1 MGKLTDAQR
10 LTLRGYLLSQG
21 LSFKPL
27 QDEMVDHLS
36 CDLEDR
42 MGEGQS
48 FEMAWHQTMSEIPEN
63 HFQIIQTEIMET
75 INKRFSLTQ
84 GLSILALTFLF
95 ISVIFKVFHLQGG
108 DFTLLASFGLMAVSL
123 LTASLTGISINR
135 ERKGSARVLGVICG
149 VIILLIAF
157 AFKLMHWPGADQLI
171 VLAEAVLMVSLIANT
186 LYVYKHA
193 SGEGNLLTFLHEKHT
208 PGIER
213 FFLFL
218 LMPLAIY
225 KTIFILSGSTDFI
238 GNFILLVVLFGAGL
252 QFIALCWRAAEKDP
266 LKCNAFTLA
275 ATIVSFSC
283 STLVF
288 LGPILPLPIRIV
300 MIAVYSVV
308 SAWLAITMEEK
319 PVPLAAR
326 MMAVLV
332 PAVFLG
338 WALIRLG
345 ALPFSAHSI
354 FFNLPLLA
362 ILLIG
367 LFLCRKHGPMRAYMI
382 VSAGSYLFE
391 YIM

>member
-1 MGKLTDAQR
+1 MGKLTAAQR
-10 LTLRGYLLSQG
+10 LALREYLISQG
-21 LSFKPL
+21 LSFKLL

-36 CDLEDR
+36 CDIEDR

-48 FEMAWHQTMSEIPEN
+48 FETAWHHAMSEIPED
-63 HFQIIQTEIMET
+63 HFQTIQTEIMET
-75 INKRFSLTQ
+75 INKRFSLAQ
-84 GLSILALTFLF
+84 GLSILALAFLF
-95 ISVIFKVFHLQGG
+95 ISVIFKVLHLQGG

-123 LTASLTGISINR
+123 LAASLTGISINR
-135 ERKGSARVLGVICG
+135 ERRGSARVLGVICG
-149 VIILLIAF
+149 IVILLIAF
-157 AFKLMHWPGADQLI
+157 AFKLMHWPGGDQLI

-193 SGEGNLLTFLHEKHT
+193 SREGNLLTFLHEKHT

-218 LMPLAIY
+218 LIPLAIY
-225 KTIFILSGSTDFI
+225 KTIIILSGSNDFI

-252 QFIALCWRAAEKDP
+252 QFIALCWRAAEKNP
-266 LKCNAFTLA
+266 LKRNGFTLA

-288 LGPILPLPIRIV
+288 LGPMLPLPMRIV

-308 SAWLAITMEEK
+308 SAWLALTMEEK
-319 PVPLAAR
+319 PVPLAGR
-326 MMAVLV
+326 IVVVLV
-332 PAVFLG
+332 PVLFLG
-338 WALIRLG
+338 WALIRLNVI
-345 ALPFSAHSI
+345 PFAAHGV
-354 FFNLPLLA
+354 FFNLPILA
-362 ILLIG
+362 VLVAG

-391 YIM
+391 YLM